1 MITNLTTEL
10 DELKKQKYK
19 NNCTE
24 LIMENNTL
32 KTTILLLE
40 EKLKF
45 KIENNE
51 LKNEKKDLIIENEKL
66 KYQLLLDEIKE
77 LKNEIIIPSISS
89 SISSSISTILPDDKI
104 NSYYNKNK
112 ERILQ
117 RDRDKYKIR
126 VANNIH
132 REVPTVLC
140 PCGSSYKGGKKRH
153 IESKF
158 HQQYLSELVTV

>member
-10 DELKKQKYK
+10 VEYKNQNCK

-32 KTTILLLE
+32 KTTVLLLE
-40 EKLKF
+40 ERLEC

-89 SISSSISTILPDDKI
+89 IPSSISTILPDNKI

-117 RDRDKYKIR
+117 RDRDKYKIN

-153 IESKF
+153 IESKI
-158 HQQYLSELVTV
+158 HQQYLSELVTI

>member
-1 MITNLTTEL
+1 
-10 DELKKQKYK
+10 
-19 NNCTE
+19 
-24 LIMENNTL
+24 MENNTL